1 MLHILIFDSLYDKEL
16 INYIKSLD
24 GKVLINK
31 RCISGHEG
39 DLIYCDCL
47 KLYFS
52 IISFDKYKKFC

>member
-39 DLIYCDCL
+39 DLIYCDCF
-47 KLYFS
+47 KVF
-52 IISFDKYKKFC
+52 FNN